1 VGRSNQETE
10 EWLKQIMADQRSLI
24 QRLFGT
30 AQPQA
35 SDKAAPSLVPDAGPY
50 ARGAYGLNTITKMS
64 TEQLRRWSRN
74 NPWIRAAV
82 NLRRTQISRAK
93 WDIVS
98 NDAGDSPDPRTVQKL
113 RDLFRRPNPKGES
126 WRSFIEPVIED
137 ILVLDQGAIEIEK
150 KVGSRVG
157 ADPIAYL
164 WNKDAARIAFD
175 TTWDGR
181 DESKPRYYELDSAGK
196 QLAVYKNDE
205 LIVVIANPVTYSPI
219 GLSPLE
225 VLAETIAA
233 DLDAAAYN
241 AKAVSQA
248 APPGVLH
255 LGEGVRPEQVDSF
268 KAYWEAEV
276 AGKSQIAI
284 TGGGKGMQWLPL
296 AASNRDMQFM
306 EWQVYLARKICAVFA
321 VQPQDIGISFDV
333 NKSTSETGA
342 AFTYDNGIVPLAE
355 LIAEYLTREVVA
367 RYDSDLRFVF
377 TEIGRTAQQ
386 TIAEYNKMALGGLP
400 WLRINDALRERG
412 QDGIGEI
419 GDQILFQTPKGYVPS
434 DRYGEYLDTVV
445 FGSSAVNEPPTPG
458 GSDPNGAPNGE
469 DMEPDPGSS
478 NPPNQNPADLE
489 NSLKLTI
496 EIDEAKSFGDTII
509 VSDIEGTLTA
519 SDGSDKV
526 NEVVADYLRQKS
538 ETNLIFIVSSRS
550 VKRLDE
556 TRAWLEANDI
566 PHDAVYL
573 SDFPA
578 GASLQFK
585 KYKMSKVIKEI
596 GRVVEAIEN
605 DADVREA
612 YRALGVS
619 SVHGPADVADKHAA
633 ADYSGISLNVPSAV
647 KAEAKRGLEWRQE
660 FGRGG
665 IGPGQ
670 TTARMLISNTM
681 TIPRVRKMRA
691 FLARHEVD
699 KQGEGFKPG
708 QPGFPSAGRIAWALW
723 GGDAGVSWSN
733 KIMRQVE
740 ARERKR

>member
-1 VGRSNQETE
+1 
-10 EWLKQIMADQRSLI
+10 MAEQRSLL
-24 QRLFGT
+24 QRLFGGGAEAT
-30 AQPQA
+30 VE
-35 SDKAAPSLVPDAGPY
+35 KATPSLVPDAGPY

-82 NLRRTQISRAK
+82 NLRRQQISRAK

-98 NDAGDSPDPRTVQKL
+98 TDAGDSADPRTVQKL
-113 RDLFRRPNPKGES
+113 RELFRRPNPKGDS

-150 KVGSRVG
+150 KIGSRVG

-164 WNKDAARIAFD
+164 WSKDAARIAFD

-181 DESKPRYYELDSAGK
+181 DESKPRYYELDGAGK
-196 QLAVYKNDE
+196 QVAVYKNDE

-255 LGEGVRPEQVDSF
+255 LGEGVRPDQVDSF

-321 VQPQDIGISFDV
+321 VQPQDIGIGFDI
-333 NKSTSETGA
+333 NKSTAETNA

-367 RYDSDLRFVF
+367 RYDADLRFVF

-434 DRYGEYLDTVV
+434 DRYGEYLDKVV
-445 FGSSAVNEPPTPG
+445 FGTAAVNEPPTPDGSEPG
-458 GSDPNGAPNGE
+458 GIPNGE
-469 DMEPDPGSS
+469 DMEPDPGS
-478 NPPNQNPADLE
+478 NNTPNQNPSEPDAQ
-489 NSLKLTI
+489 LKLTI
-496 EIDEAKSFGDTII
+496 EIDETKAAGDSII
-509 VSDIEGTLTA
+509 VSDIDGTLTT

-526 NEVVADYLRQKS
+526 NETVADYLRQKS
-538 ETNLIFIVSSRS
+538 ETHRIFIISARS
-550 VKRLDE
+550 VKRLEE
-556 TRAWLEANDI
+556 TRAWLEENDI
-566 PHDAVYL
+566 PHDAVHL

-578 GASLQFK
+578 GAGLQFK
-585 KYKMSKVIKEI
+585 KYKMSKILKES

-605 DADVREA
+605 DADVRDA
-612 YRALGVS
+612 YRALGVAK
-619 SVHGPADVADKHAA
+619 VHGPAEVADKHAA
-633 ADYSGISLNVPSAV
+633 ADYSGISLNVPAAV
-647 KAEAKRGLEWRQE
+647 KAEAKRGLDWRQE

-723 GGDAGVSWSN
+723 GGDPGVAWSN
-733 KIMRQVE
+733 KVMRQVE

>member
-1 VGRSNQETE
+1 
-10 EWLKQIMADQRSLI
+10 MAEQRSI
-24 QRLFGT
+24 FQRLFGGGS
-30 AQPQA
+30 QG
-35 SDKAAPSLVPDAGPY
+35 SVEKALPSLVPDAGPY
-50 ARGAYGLNTITKMS
+50 ARGAYGMNTVTKMS
-64 TEQLRRWSRN
+64 TDQLRRWSRN

-82 NLRRTQISRAK
+82 NLRRQQISRAK

-98 NDAGDSPDPRTVQKL
+98 TDAGDSPDPRTVQKL
-113 RDLFRRPNPKGES
+113 RELFRRPNPKGDS
-126 WRSFIEPVIED
+126 WRSFIEPIIED
-137 ILVLDQGAIEIEK
+137 ILVLDQGAIEVEK
-150 KVGSRVG
+150 KIGSRVG

-164 WNKDAARIAFD
+164 WSKDAARIAFD
-175 TTWDGR
+175 SSWDGR
-181 DESKPRYYELDSAGK
+181 DENKPRYYELDGTGK
-196 QLAVYKNDE
+196 QVESYKNDE

-225 VLAETIAA
+225 VLAETITA

-255 LGEGVRPEQVDSF
+255 LGEGVRPDQVDSF

-321 VQPQDIGISFDV
+321 VQPQDIGISFDI
-333 NKSTSETGA
+333 NRSTSETNA

-367 RYDSDLRFVF
+367 RYDTDLRFVF

-419 GDQILFQTPKGYVPS
+419 GDQIMFQTPKGYVPS
-434 DRYGEYLDTVV
+434 DRYGEYLEKVV
-445 FGSSAVNEPPTPG
+445 FGSAAVNEPPTPEPTG
-458 GSDPNGAPNGE
+458 IPDGE
-469 DMEPDPGSS
+469 DMEPDPGATST
-478 NPPNQNPADLE
+478 PNQNPSDLE
-489 NSLKLTI
+489 NRLKLTI
-496 EIDEAKSFGDTII
+496 EIDETKAAGDSII
-509 VSDIEGTLTA
+509 VSDIDGTLTT

-526 NEVVADYLRQKS
+526 NEVVADYLRRKS
-538 ETNLIFIVSSRS
+538 ETHRIFIVSARS
-550 VKRLDE
+550 VKRLEE
-556 TRAWLEANDI
+556 TRSWLEENDI
-566 PHDAVYL
+566 PHDAVHL

-578 GASLQFK
+578 GAGLQFK
-585 KYKMSKVIKEI
+585 KYKMSKILKEN
-596 GRVVEAIEN
+596 GRVVEAIDN
-605 DADVREA
+605 DADVRDA
-612 YRALGVS
+612 YRSAGVS
-619 SVHGPADVADKHAA
+619 KVHGPSDVSDKHAA

-647 KAEAKRGLEWRQE
+647 KAEAKRGLAWRQE
-660 FGRGG
+660 YGRGG

-708 QPGFPSAGRIAWALW
+708 EKGFPSAGRIAWALW
-723 GGDAGVSWSN
+723 GGDPGVSWAN
-733 KIMRQVE
+733 KVMRQVE
-740 ARERKR
+740 ARERKD

>member
-1 VGRSNQETE
+1 
-10 EWLKQIMADQRSLI
+10 MAEQRSLF
-24 QRLFGT
+24 QRLFGGAAEPT
-30 AQPQA
+30 AQ
-35 SDKAAPSLVPDAGPY
+35 KATPSLVPDAGPY
-50 ARGAYGLNTITKMS
+50 ARGAYGMNTVTKMS

-98 NDAGDSPDPRTVQKL
+98 TDAGDSADPRTVQKL
-113 RDLFRRPNPKGES
+113 RELFRRPNPKGDS

-137 ILVLDQGAIEIEK
+137 ILVLDQGAIEVEK
-150 KVGSRVG
+150 TAGSRLSTVN
-157 ADPIAYL
+157 PIAYL

-175 TTWDGR
+175 SSWDGR
-181 DESKPRYYELDSAGK
+181 DETKPRYYELDGTGK
-196 QLAVYKNDE
+196 QVESYRNDE
-205 LIVVIANPVTYSPI
+205 LIVIIANPVTYSPI

-225 VLAETIAA
+225 VLAKTIAA

-255 LGEGVRPEQVDSF
+255 LGEGVRPDQVDSF

-355 LIAEYLTREVVA
+355 LIAEYLTREIVA
-367 RYDSDLRFVF
+367 RYDTDLRFVF

-434 DRYGEYLDTVV
+434 DRYAEYLDKVV
-445 FGSSAVNEPPTPG
+445 FGTGSVNEPPTPG
-458 GSDPNGAPNGE
+458 EPEPEGIPDGE
-469 DMEPDPGSS
+469 DMEPDPGS
-478 NPPNQNPADLE
+478 NNTPNQNPSE
-489 NSLKLTI
+489 PESQLKLTI
-496 EIDEAKSFGDTII
+496 EIDETKAAGDSII
-509 VSDIEGTLTA
+509 VSDIDGTLTT
-519 SDGSDKV
+519 SDGSDQV
-526 NEVVADYLRQKS
+526 NESVADYLRRKS
-538 ETNLIFIVSSRS
+538 ETHSIYIVSARS
-550 VKRLDE
+550 AKRLEE
-556 TRAWLEANDI
+556 TRDWLEENDI
-566 PHDAVYL
+566 PHDEVFL

-578 GASLQFK
+578 GAGLQFK
-585 KYKMSKVIKEI
+585 KYKMSKFLKEGKAI
-596 GRVVEAIEN
+596 VEVIEN
-605 DADVREA
+605 DADTRAA
-612 YRALGVS
+612 YKALGAKN
-619 SVHGPADVADKHAA
+619 VHGPEETAKSYKAV
-633 ADYSGISLNVPSAV
+633 DYSGISLNVPAAV
-647 KAEAKRGLEWRQE
+647 KSEAKRGLDWRAE
-660 FGRGG
+660 FNRGG

-670 TTARMLISNTM
+670 VTARMLIGNKM
-681 TIPRVRKMRA
+681 TIARVRKMRA

-723 GGDAGVSWSN
+723 GGDPGVAWSN

-740 ARERKR
+740 ARERKG

>member
-1 VGRSNQETE
+1 
-10 EWLKQIMADQRSLI
+10 MAEQRSLI
-24 QRLFGT
+24 QRLFGGA
-30 AQPQA
+30 AQPTTE
-35 SDKAAPSLVPDAGPY
+35 KATPSLVPDAGPY

-82 NLRRTQISRAK
+82 NLRRQQISRAK

-113 RDLFRRPNPKGES
+113 RDLFRRPNPKGDS
-126 WRSFIEPVIED
+126 WRSFIEPIIED
-137 ILVLDQGAIEIEK
+137 ILVLDQGAIEVEK

-164 WNKDAARIAFD
+164 WSKDAARIAFD

-181 DESKPRYYELDSAGK
+181 DENKPRYYELDGAGK
-196 QLAVYKNDE
+196 QVAVYKNDE

-225 VLAETIAA
+225 VLAETITA

-255 LGEGVRPEQVDSF
+255 LGEGVRPDQVDSF

-355 LIAEYLTREVVA
+355 LIAEYLTREIVA
-367 RYDSDLRFVF
+367 RYDADLRFVF

-434 DRYGEYLDTVV
+434 DRYSEYLDKVV
-445 FGSSAVNEPPTPG
+445 FGTGAVNEPPSPD
-458 GSDPNGAPNGE
+458 GSGPEEIPSGDY
-469 DMEPDPGSS
+469 MTPDPGS
-478 NPPNQNPADLE
+478 NNTPNQNPADTE
-489 NSLKLTI
+489 NKLKLTI
-496 EIDEAKSFGDTII
+496 EIDETKAAGDAII
-509 VSDIEGTLTA
+509 VSDIDGTLTT
-519 SDGSDKV
+519 SDGSDQV
-526 NEVVADYLRQKS
+526 NEVVADYLRRKS
-538 ETNLIFIVSSRS
+538 ETNRIFIVSARS
-550 VKRLDE
+550 VKRLQE
-556 TRAWLEANDI
+556 TREWLEENDI
-566 PHDAVYL
+566 PHDVIHL

-578 GASLQFK
+578 GAGLQFK
-585 KYKMSKVIKEI
+585 KYKMSKILKEN

-605 DADVREA
+605 DADTRDA
-612 YRALGVS
+612 YRALGVPK
-619 SVHGPADVADKHAA
+619 VHGPEDVASKHAA

-647 KAEAKRGLEWRQE
+647 KSEAKRGLDWRRE

-708 QPGFPSAGRIAWALW
+708 QDGFPSAGRIAWALW
-723 GGDAGVSWSN
+723 GGDPGVAWSN

-740 ARERKR
+740 ARERKS

>member
-1 VGRSNQETE
+1 
-10 EWLKQIMADQRSLI
+10 MAEQRSLL
-24 QRLFGT
+24 QRILGT
-30 AQPQA
+30 APEA
-35 SDKAAPSLVPDAGPY
+35 TVEKATPSLVPDAGPY

-98 NDAGDSPDPRTVQKL
+98 TDAGDSADPRTVQKL
-113 RDLFRRPNPKGES
+113 RDLFRRPNPKGDS

-137 ILVLDQGAIEIEK
+137 ILVLDQGAIEVEK

-181 DESKPRYYELDSAGK
+181 DENKPRYYELDGAGK
-196 QLAVYKNDE
+196 QVAIYKNDE

-255 LGEGVRPEQVDSF
+255 LGEGVRPDQVDSF

-321 VQPQDIGISFDV
+321 VQPQDIGISFDI
-333 NKSTSETGA
+333 NKSTAETNA

-355 LIAEYLTREVVA
+355 LIAEYLTREIVA
-367 RYDSDLRFVF
+367 RYDADLRFVF

-434 DRYGEYLDTVV
+434 DRYAEYLDKVV
-445 FGSSAVNEPPTPG
+445 FGTAAVNEPPTPE
-458 GSDPNGAPNGE
+458 GSEPEGIPNGE
-469 DMEPDPGSS
+469 DMEPDPGSN
-478 NPPNQNPADLE
+478 NPPNQNPSDLE

-496 EIDEAKSFGDTII
+496 EIDETKAAGDAII
-509 VSDIEGTLTA
+509 VSDIDGTLTT

-526 NEVVADYLRQKS
+526 NETVADYLRQKS
-538 ETNLIFIVSSRS
+538 ETHRIFIVSARS
-550 VKRLDE
+550 VKRLEE
-556 TRAWLEANDI
+556 TRAWLEENDI
-566 PHDAVYL
+566 PHDAVHL

-578 GASLQFK
+578 GAGLQFK
-585 KYKMSKVIKEI
+585 KYKMSKILKES

-605 DADVREA
+605 DADVRDA

-619 SVHGPADVADKHAA
+619 QVHGPADVAEKHAA

-647 KAEAKRGLEWRQE
+647 KTEAKRGLDWRQE

-723 GGDAGVSWSN
+723 GGDAGVAWSN
-733 KIMRQVE
+733 KVMRQVE